1 MGYLGVLSVSR
12 GRVAGLSAVLGISVG
27 LAVYM
32 VAAAFG
38 ITEALLV
45 YPPVFVLLRW
55 TGVAFILWLAVEA
68 WRGEADPTLDE
79 APHNGNSGY
88 FWRGLLTNLLNP
100 KAAVFYVLLLPG
112 FIAAGRAS
120 ALTQA
125 LVLGSIHLLVSIAVH
140 GSIVLG
146 GARLGRIIASTPI
159 AANPAWLRRGFALS
173 LAGVALWLA
182 ISTAT

>member
-1 MGYLGVLSVSR
+1 MGYLAVLSVSR
-12 GRVAGLSAVLGISVG
+12 GRMAGLSAVLGISVG

-32 VAAAFG
+32 IAAAFG

-45 YPPVFVLLRW
+45 YPPVFALLRW

-68 WRGEADPTLDE
+68 WRGEADPALDE
-79 APHNGNSGY
+79 ASHSGNSNY

-112 FIAAGRAS
+112 FIATGRGS

-125 LVLGSIHLLVSIAVH
+125 LVLGSIHILASVAVH
-140 GSIVLG
+140 GAIVLG
-146 GARLGRIIASTPI
+146 GARMGRLLATTPI
-159 AANPAWLRRGFALS
+159 GANPVWLRRAFALA
-173 LAGVALWLA
+173 LAGVAVWLA
-182 ISTAT
+182 VGTAT